1 MNIKRGPLIAA
12 ISLGIPLHL
21 LIFVLACFQFVNI
34 PFGRDQK
41 LVEARL
47 NARLASERIIALGSP
62 IAALTIGTLHT
73 SLYARRFPLTMQA
86 GVVGAIISSALAQ
99 IVVTVLFGCCP
110 FSLSIGYM
118 HYQTPEQE
126 EIYRLLQV
134 PFFPLI
140 LELGIVIIAIP
151 LAALAGAICT
161 ALVVHKRA
169 PV

>member
-1 MNIKRGPLIAA
+1 MNIKKGPLIAA

-21 LIFVLACFQFVNI
+21 LIFALASFQFFNI

-47 NARLASERIIALGSP
+47 NARVTSGRIIAIGAP
-62 IAALTIGTLHT
+62 IVALAVGTLYP
-73 SLYARRFPLTMQA
+73 SLHARKFPLTMQA
-86 GVVGAIISSALAQ
+86 GVVGATVSNALAQ

-110 FSLSIGYM
+110 FSLSFGFV

-126 EIYRLLQV
+126 EIYRLLQL
-134 PFFPLI
+134 PFNPLFSEFGII
-140 LELGIVIIAIP
+140 LITIP

-161 ALVVHKRA
+161 TTITGRRA
-169 PV
+169 RA